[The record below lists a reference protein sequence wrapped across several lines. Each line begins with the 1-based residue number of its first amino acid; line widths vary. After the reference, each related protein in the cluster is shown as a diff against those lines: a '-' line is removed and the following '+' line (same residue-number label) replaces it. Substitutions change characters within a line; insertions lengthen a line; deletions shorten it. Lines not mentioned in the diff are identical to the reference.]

1 MNSTIFIADDHPILI
16 KGLQDL
22 LEEKNF
28 NVIGTASDGRSALNF
43 IIKNKPDIAILDIE
57 MPYLTGIEIANE
69 CKKHQ
74 SQTKIILLTLHKEA
88 ELFFKAK
95 SLNISGYL
103 LKEFALAEI
112 ENCIKSVELGE
123 AYFSEKIKELIG
135 FSTENKSVLNDLT
148 ASEKRVLKLVVEQRT
163 TKEIARLL
171 FISPRTVDKH
181 RSKIIAKL
189 NLSSGTNSL
198 LLWSQKNKHL
208 FV

>member
-1 MNSTIFIADDHPILI
+1 MNPTIFIADDHPILL

-22 LEEKNF
+22 LKEKHLK
-28 NVIGTASDGRSALNF
+28 VVSTATDGRTALNY
-43 IIKNKPDIAILDIE
+43 ILKNEPDIAILDIE
-57 MPYLTGIEIANE
+57 MPYLTGIEIASQ
-69 CKKHQ
+69 CKKH
-74 SQTKIILLTLHKEA
+74 SLKTKIILLTLHKEA
-88 ELFFKAK
+88 DLFFKAK

-103 LKEFALAEI
+103 LKEFALEEI
-112 ENCIKSVELGE
+112 ETCIKSVKFGE
-123 AYFSEKIKELIG
+123 PYFSEKIKDLIG
-135 FSTENKSVLNDLT
+135 FSNENKTILNELT
-148 ASEKRVLKLVVEQRT
+148 ASEIRVLKLVVKQHT

-171 FISPRTVDKH
+171 FISPRTVEKH